1 MSVNVSS
8 EQSRKEYAERK
19 DQVLRL
25 LMNAKDYYA
34 EEGNT
39 EKAEVFEKLFNDLEN
54 EEFSIVVVGEFSAG
68 KSTLLNA
75 LMGKRIL
82 PSFSNETTATVNF
95 LRHKDKAQDGE
106 AGRVFYSSGEQEIMN
121 DANIDTIMQYVTTK
135 GDDVAKNIAHLDLYL
150 DSPFLKDGV
159 TLVDSP
165 GLNGVA
171 DGHREITE
179 NQILKS
185 HASIF
190 LFNSDHPGSKTDF
203 EFLFELQSKVKT
215 IIFVLNK
222 IDAIKADEG
231 ETPESI
237 IETLKTTYKR
247 KFPEATSIPEIW
259 PVSAYQALVARN
271 EDLMMY
277 NNKAERTSEEN
288 DNLERISRLK
298 PFEDRLLRFL
308 TCGEKARQQLIS
320 PIEKVISIGDESR
333 KAYLEEISFLDK
345 SSDTG
350 EIDNQIAAVKESI
363 EGLEKQIEDSR
374 SDVEKQVREGIRD
387 IREKLSADM
396 ARLQEKKLTQ
406 IESYDDLEDLVEY
419 LKTFE
424 NSFVQRVQHIAMEQD
439 EQLKEKIVSIIKM
452 QCLSQADT
460 IEKALVNID
469 SEMSF
474 SVSDHL
480 DSSEKM
486 VEVGLRE
493 MDEKVKKL
501 ESQLEALTAEVAQ
514 AENDYF
520 AAKKRERQREELK
533 NDILDLK
540 GRKEIVE
547 SQMLPQVE
555 RYTREV
561 NEKQYRGGILGAI
574 GFLLLGGKNVTT
586 HKQVVDSTAR
596 EEAKVERDRKVEE
609 LSQEIASK
617 QNSLIA
623 FNGLDAEEAERIQLR
638 KNAELE
644 ALQQK
649 IEKQIAQNTKKIE
662 ENYDRQVKRIKR
674 ELTSYC
680 DLITEELE
688 QQAKKELRKAEQS
701 YVQVVLSAVEGSLK
715 EKLSEKEKRL
725 EQLEKQLEESEDNRN
740 NRIMC
745 LNEKIEKIGE
755 LIGEAIDLETD
766 LSSREVDEIKQEI
779 L

>member
-1 MSVNVSS
+1 M
-8 EQSRKEYAERK
+8 
-19 DQVLRL
+19 
-25 LMNAKDYYA
+25 
-34 EEGNT
+34 
-39 EKAEVFEKLFNDLEN
+39 
-54 EEFSIVVVGEFSAG
+54 
-68 KSTLLNA
+68 
-75 LMGKRIL
+75 
-82 PSFSNETTATVNF
+82 
-95 LRHKDKAQDGE
+95 H
-106 AGRVFYSSGEQEIMN
+106 
-121 DANIDTIMQYVTTK
+121 
-135 GDDVAKNIAHLDLYL
+135 
-150 DSPFLKDGV
+150 
-159 TLVDSP
+159 
-165 GLNGVA
+165 
-171 DGHREITE
+171 
-179 NQILKS
+179 
-185 HASIF
+185 
-190 LFNSDHPGSKTDF
+190 
-203 EFLFELQSKVKT
+203 
-215 IIFVLNK
+215 
-222 IDAIKADEG
+222 
-231 ETPESI
+231 
-237 IETLKTTYKR
+237 
-247 KFPEATSIPEIW
+247 
-259 PVSAYQALVARN
+259 
-271 EDLMMY
+271 
-277 NNKAERTSEEN
+277 
-288 DNLERISRLK
+288 
-298 PFEDRLLRFL
+298 
-308 TCGEKARQQLIS
+308 
-320 PIEKVISIGDESR
+320 
-333 KAYLEEISFLDK
+333 
-345 SSDTG
+345 
-350 EIDNQIAAVKESI
+350 I

-396 ARLQEKKLTQ
+396 ARLQEKKLAQ
-406 IESYDDLEDLVEY
+406 IESYDDLEELVEY